1 MDAQGPTSQLEKQNR
16 GVPSATSYG
25 KPAQTSNTQH
35 SSGYKDKISD
45 EIQYTTPFQKIAA
58 VNKGDNM
65 GTMGNDNRG

>member
-16 GVPSATSYG
+16 DLPSATSYG

-45 EIQYTTPFQKIAA
+45 EIQHTTPLQKIAA